1 MPRRTLDDVFDDADD
16 FGLLNVSAPV
26 VRSGSDEA
34 DKVARKLAA
43 FIEKHGRA
51 PDDMGEAG
59 LKERLLAADVSRHA
73 SAPSVAF
80 VLGTLTAPQSLDD
93 ILDSDLIDDG
103 GSIFEMVHVSAR
115 ASAEQPEY
123 IGSRKPC
130 EDFETFKPIFD
141 LAVKEV
147 ESGAR
152 QTLPFAKEQ
161 EIRPGQF
168 FVVKG
173 MLSYVASAGEPFKDR
188 LGNTNRRLRVIY
200 DNGTE
205 ADPLL
210 RSFSSRLY
218 SDENG
223 RRLSDPSAG
232 PLFDTS
238 LIEGERTGTIY
249 LARSLSEH
257 PDIRAHAGRLLKLG
271 VTTGKA
277 SDRIKGAE
285 KDPTFL
291 LAPVTL
297 VASFALENVDPHGLE
312 NVLHRFF
319 DPARADATISGI
331 FGHEVRPREWFFIDA
346 ESVRFAV
353 QLISDGRLGE
363 YQFNPKIGQIEER
376 ALAATVDAPSA

>member
-16 FGLLNVSAPV
+16 YGLLNVSAPV
-26 VRSGSDEA
+26 ARSGSDEA
-34 DKVARKLAA
+34 EKVACKLSA
-43 FIEKHGRA
+43 FIGKHGRA

-73 SAPSVAF
+73 DAPSVAS
-80 VLGTLTAPQSLDD
+80 VLSTLAVPQSLDD

-103 GSIFEMVHVSAR
+103 GSIFNMVHVSER
-115 ASAEQPEY
+115 ASAEQPDY

-152 QTLPFAKEQ
+152 QALPFAKEQ

-168 FVVKG
+168 FIVKG

-218 SDENG
+218 GDENG

-232 PLFDTS
+232 PLFDPTVV
-238 LIEGERTGTIY
+238 EGDRTGTIY

-257 PDIRAHAGRLLKLG
+257 PDVRRHAGRLLKLG

-291 LAPVTL
+291 HARVAL
-297 VASFALENVDPHGLE
+297 VATFALENVDPRALE
-312 NVLHRFF
+312 NVLHKFF
-319 DPARADATISGI
+319 ESARADATISGL
-331 FGHEVRPREWFFIDA
+331 FGHQVRPREWFFIDA
-346 ESVRFAV
+346 EAVRVAV
-353 QLISDGRLGE
+353 KLISDGNLGE
-363 YQFNPKIGQIEER
+363 HQFNLRTGQIEKR
-376 ALAATVDAPSA
+376 TPTVAEDFSSA